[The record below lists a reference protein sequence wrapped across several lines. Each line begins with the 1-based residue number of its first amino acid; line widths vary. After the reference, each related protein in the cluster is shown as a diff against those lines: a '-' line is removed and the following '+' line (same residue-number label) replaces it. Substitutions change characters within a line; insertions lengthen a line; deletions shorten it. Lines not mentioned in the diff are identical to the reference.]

1 MKASMSQ
8 TFRIGTRA
16 SRMAMAQSEAVRA
29 ALQARFPEHRFE
41 LVNRPAPADLDTK
54 SRLGAMGG
62 KGGAFIQAMR
72 DMMLTGEAEMAMH
85 SLKDMPGNDE
95 YYGDDTFAIGA
106 CLAREDASDAL
117 VMKAGTVF
125 DPASPPAVI
134 GTSSI
139 RRRAFLRRLFP
150 GSEIV
155 AFRGSADLRLSRL
168 DNGIPME
175 FYYGGRTAVPQALVL
190 ASNGLTRIGVGNR
203 ISHVFPDTDMCPAVG
218 QGVVIVE
225 YPAANAQ
232 LGRMLAEINH
242 RETMWCWQAERAM
255 LRVLDGHCDASI
267 GGLARIAGGRL
278 HLKGVVISPDGGS
291 LIEVTDSSEN
301 APPAD
306 LGTRVGLRLNA
317 LGARTIIEEG
327 RYTD

>member
-1 MKASMSQ
+1 MSQ

-41 LVNRPAPADLDTK
+41 LVNRPAAADLDTK
-54 SRLGAMGG
+54 SRLGALGG
-62 KGGAFIQAMR
+62 KGGAFIQSMR
-72 DMMLTGEAEMAMH
+72 EMMDRGEADMAMH
-85 SLKDMPGNDE
+85 SLKDLPGNDE
-95 YYGDDTFAIGA
+95 YYGDDTYAIGA
-106 CLAREDASDAL
+106 CLARDDASDAL
-117 VMKAGTVF
+117 VMKSGLAF
-125 DPASPPAVI
+125 DPGSPPAVI

-139 RRRAFLRRLFP
+139 RRQAFLRRLFP
-150 GSEIV
+150 QSEVV

-168 DNGIPME
+168 DAGIPME
-175 FYYGGRTAVPQALVL
+175 FNYGGTTAAPQALVL
-190 ASNGLTRIGVGNR
+190 ASNGLARIGVADR
-203 ISHVFPDTDMCPAVG
+203 ISHVFPDGDMCPAVG
-218 QGVVIVE
+218 QGVVVVE
-225 YPAANAQ
+225 YPTAKAL

-278 HLKGVVISPDGGS
+278 HLRGVVISPDGGS
-291 LIEVTDSSEN
+291 LIEVTDSSLN
-301 APPAD
+301 APPSD
-306 LGTRVGLRLNA
+306 LGTRVGRRLNA

-327 RYTD
+327 RFTD

>member
-1 MKASMSQ
+1 MSQ

-54 SRLGAMGG
+54 SRLGALGG
-62 KGGAFIQAMR
+62 KGGAFIQSMR
-72 DMMLTGEAEMAMH
+72 EMMLAGEADMAMH
-85 SLKDMPGNDE
+85 SLKDLPGNDE
-95 YYGDDTFAIGA
+95 YYRDATFAIGA
-106 CLAREDASDAL
+106 CLQRDDARDAL
-117 VMKAGTVF
+117 VMKAGHAF
-125 DPASPPAVI
+125 DPADPPKVI

-150 GSEIV
+150 GSEVV

-168 DNGIPME
+168 DGGVPMQ
-175 FYYGGRTAVPQALVL
+175 FNYGGHTPATDALVL
-190 ASNGLTRIGVGNR
+190 AQNGLARIGLADR
-203 ISHVFPDTDMCPAVG
+203 ITHVFDDRDMCPAVG
-218 QGVVIVE
+218 QGVVVVE
-225 YPAANAQ
+225 YPTADAA
-232 LGRMLAEINH
+232 LGRMLAQINH

-267 GGLARIAGGRL
+267 GGYARIAGGRL
-278 HLKGVVISPDGGS
+278 HLKGVVISPDGRS
-291 LIEVTDSSEN
+291 LVEVVDSSEN
-301 APPAD
+301 APPTD
-306 LGTRVGLRLNA
+306 LGTRVGRRLNA

-327 RYTD
+327 RFID

>member
-1 MKASMSQ
+1 
-8 TFRIGTRA
+8 
-16 SRMAMAQSEAVRA
+16 MAMAQSEAVRS

-41 LVNRPAPADLDTK
+41 LVNRPASADLDLK
-54 SRLGAMGG
+54 SRLGALGG
-62 KGGAFIQAMR
+62 KGGAFIQDMR
-72 DMMLTGEAEMAMH
+72 DMMLQDRADMAMH
-85 SLKDMPGNDE
+85 SLKDLPGNDE
-95 YYGDDTFAIGA
+95 YYRDNTFAIGA
-106 CLAREDASDAL
+106 CLPRDDASDAL
-117 VMKAGTVF
+117 VMKAGVTF
-125 DPASPPAVI
+125 DPGSPPAVI

-150 GSEIV
+150 DSDIV

-168 DNGIPME
+168 DEGRPMQ
-175 FYYGGRTAVPQALVL
+175 FNYGARAAVPQALVL
-190 ASNGLTRIGVGNR
+190 AGNGLKRIGLGKR
-203 ISHVFPDTDMCPAVG
+203 ISHVFDDRDMCPAVG

-225 YPAANAQ
+225 YPAANTA

-267 GGLARIAGGRL
+267 GGLARIVGGRL
-278 HLKGVVISPDGGS
+278 CLRGAVISPDGGS
-291 LIEVTDSSEN
+291 LIEVVDASVN

-306 LGTRVGLRLNA
+306 LGTRVGRRLNA

-327 RYTD
+327 RFID